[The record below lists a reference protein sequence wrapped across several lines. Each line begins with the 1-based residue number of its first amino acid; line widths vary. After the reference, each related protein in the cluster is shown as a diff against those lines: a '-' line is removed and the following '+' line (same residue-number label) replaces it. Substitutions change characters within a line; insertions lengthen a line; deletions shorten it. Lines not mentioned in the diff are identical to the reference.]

1 MYEGKAQ
8 LTCIVMVSAV
18 LPTTRMSHW
27 SLSLVNSSSSPW
39 TLRIPCVCFIM
50 LGFGPDSR
58 VIRIDQSILS
68 RKKGERER
76 ERELGSYRSK
86 SRSTTEMEGRA
97 HPS

>member
-68 RKKGERER
+68 RKKGER
-76 ERELGSYRSK
+76 
-86 SRSTTEMEGRA
+86 
-97 HPS
+97 